1 MRTRM
6 SSFCTLAVLAVFML
20 GGPRI
25 SSAQQ
30 VVKFG
35 EGQTLTISGFIS
47 ATMFYDHG
55 LFGNFGQGQN
65 AEYAAAPTGATGQ
78 PTTDKSIF
86 DGDVRNTRINFTF
99 NSTPVLGK
107 WSPRATLEADFFGTF
122 TSAPPFGDE
131 QPQFRVRFAFVDLS
145 NGRTTLRIGQFW
157 SPMFGEVPVSVTHLA
172 FPLGYGATGMV
183 GWRFPGVFLYQDLSA
198 AGAPLT
204 VQLQL
209 AAMKGSGPP
218 ATLRDTAPTVNVG
231 NGEASGLPQFEARLN
246 FAKKTPS
253 LSWSAYVVG
262 HLDWKDTT
270 GTGRDTTNTGA
281 QDSNMSAWGIE
292 AGANIQPG
300 KFTLHGNF
308 YYGKA
313 LGQQFAHITQHTQ
326 GHGDIRGWGAWA
338 QAGYDFTPHWSLWA
352 YAGMDQPDVQRFAQ
366 DNPTAGALARQL
378 NHDYDA
384 LLRFRAGRYAVGL
397 EYFRSVTR
405 YNTGPASADQVAL
418 SVLYTL

>member
-1 MRTRM
+1 
-6 SSFCTLAVLAVFML
+6 
-20 GGPRI
+20 
-25 SSAQQ
+25 
-30 VVKFG
+30 
-35 EGQTLTISGFIS
+35 
-47 ATMFYDHG
+47 
-55 LFGNFGQGQN
+55 
-65 AEYAAAPTGATGQ
+65 
-78 PTTDKSIF
+78 
-86 DGDVRNTRINFTF
+86 
-99 NSTPVLGK
+99 
-107 WSPRATLEADFFGTF
+107 
-122 TSAPPFGDE
+122 
-131 QPQFRVRFAFVDLS
+131 
-145 NGRTTLRIGQFW
+145 
-157 SPMFGEVPVSVTHLA
+157 MFGEVPVSLTHLA

-209 AAMKGSGPP
+209 AALKGAGPA
-218 ATLRDTAPTVNVG
+218 ATARDSAAALNIG

-246 FAKKTPS
+246 FAKKTPN

-262 HLDWKDTT
+262 HVDWKDTT
-270 GTGRDTTNTGA
+270 GTGRDTTSTGTK
-281 QDSNMSAWGIE
+281 DSNMSAWGIE
-292 AGANIQPG
+292 AGGNIAPG
-300 KFTLHGNF
+300 KLTVHGNF

-313 LGQQFAHITQHTQ
+313 LGQQFAHITQTTQ

-366 DNPTAGALARQL
+366 DNPTAGPLARQQS
-378 NHDYDA
+378 HDYDA

-397 EYFRSVTR
+397 EYFRAVTR

>member
-1 MRTRM
+1 MRTRI

-20 GGPRI
+20 GGSRT

-145 NGRTTLRIGQFW
+145 NGRTTIRIGQFW

-172 FPLGYGATGMV
+172 FPLGYGAGGMI
-183 GWRFPGVFLYQDLSA
+183 GWRFPGIYLYHDLNP
-198 AGAPLT
+198 GKPTT
-204 VQLQL
+204 VQLVL
-209 AAMKGSGPP
+209 AAFEGSGALVP
-218 ATLRDTAPTVNVG
+218 AAAGTPNTIG
-231 NGEASGLPQFEARLN
+231 QGEA
-246 FAKKTPS
+246 
-253 LSWSAYVVG
+253 
-262 HLDWKDTT
+262 
-270 GTGRDTTNTGA
+270 
-281 QDSNMSAWGIE
+281 
-292 AGANIQPG
+292 
-300 KFTLHGNF
+300 
-308 YYGKA
+308 
-313 LGQQFAHITQHTQ
+313 
-326 GHGDIRGWGAWA
+326 
-338 QAGYDFTPHWSLWA
+338 
-352 YAGMDQPDVQRFAQ
+352 
-366 DNPTAGALARQL
+366 
-378 NHDYDA
+378 
-384 LLRFRAGRYAVGL
+384 
-397 EYFRSVTR
+397 
-405 YNTGPASADQVAL
+405 
-418 SVLYTL
+418 

>member
-6 SSFCTLAVLAVFML
+6 ASFSVLAVAVALLF
-20 GGPRI
+20 GGAAPAR
-25 SSAQQ
+25 AQQ

-47 ATMFYDHG
+47 ASVFYNSG
-55 LFGNFGQGQN
+55 LFGNFGQGTN
-65 AEYAAAPTGATGQ
+65 AEYAAAPGAQ
-78 PTTDKSIF
+78 PTTDKTML

-107 WSPRATLEADFFGTF
+107 WAPRATLEADFFGAFSST
-122 TSAPPFGDE
+122 PPFGDE
-131 QPQFRVRFAFVDLS
+131 QPQFRIRFAFADFS

-157 SPMFGEVPVSVTHLA
+157 SPMFGEVPVSLTHLA
-172 FPLGYGATGMV
+172 FPVGYGATGMV
-183 GWRFPGVFLYQDLSA
+183 GWRFPGVFLYQDLSK

-209 AAMKGSGPP
+209 AVFKGSGP
-218 ATLRDTAPTVNVG
+218 AVSARDSAAAGGQIG
-231 NGEASGLPQFEARLN
+231 NGEASGLPQLEARLN
-246 FAKKTPS
+246 FGKKTPKLAWS
-253 LSWSAYVVG
+253 LYVVG
-262 HLDWKDTT
+262 HTDWKDTT

-281 QDSNMSAWGIE
+281 QDHNLSAAGFE
-292 AGANIQPG
+292 AGGSIAPG
-300 KFTLHGNF
+300 KLTLHGNY
-308 YYGKA
+308 YYGRA
-313 LGQQFAHITQHTQ
+313 LGQQFAHITQFAQ

-352 YAGMDQPDVQRFAQ
+352 YAGMDEPDVQRFAQ
-366 DNPTAGALARQL
+366 DYPAAGPLARQL

-397 EYFRSVTR
+397 EYFRAVTR
-405 YNTGPASADQVAL
+405 YNTGAASADQVAL
-418 SVLYTL
+418 SMLYTL

>member
-1 MRTRM
+1 MRTRIP
-6 SSFCTLAVLAVFML
+6 SLSVLAVAAVFML
-20 GGPRI
+20 GGARAAT
-25 SSAQQ
+25 AQQ

-55 LFGNFGQGQN
+55 LFGSFGQGQN
-65 AEYAAAPTGATGQ
+65 AEFAAAPGAQ
-78 PTTDKSIF
+78 PATDKSIF

-99 NSTPVLGK
+99 NAGPVLGK
-107 WSPRATLEADFFGTF
+107 WSPRATLEADFFGAF
-122 TSAPPFGDE
+122 NGVPPFGDE
-131 QPQFRVRFAFVDLS
+131 QPQLRVRFAFVDLS

-157 SPMFGEVPVSVTHLA
+157 SPMFGEVPVSLTHLA

-183 GWRFPGVFLYQDLSA
+183 GWRYPGVFLYQDLSA

-209 AAMKGSGPP
+209 AAFKGSGV
-218 ATLRDTAPTVNVG
+218 AASGRDTTNVIG
-231 NGEASGLPQFEARLN
+231 NGEASGLPQIEARLN
-246 FAKKTPS
+246 FGKRTPK
-253 LSWSAYVVG
+253 LAWSGYVVG
-262 HLDWKDTT
+262 HVDWKDTT

-292 AGANIQPG
+292 AGGNIAPG
-300 KFTLHGNF
+300 KLTVHGNF

-313 LGQQFAHITQHTQ
+313 LGQQFAHITQFAQ
-326 GHGDIRGWGAWA
+326 GHGNIRGWGAWA

-352 YAGMDQPDVQRFAQ
+352 YAGMDQPNVQRFAQ
-366 DNPTAGALARQL
+366 DNPTAGALARQQS
-378 NHDYDA
+378 HDYDA

-397 EYFRSVTR
+397 EYFRAVTR

>member
-1 MRTRM
+1 MGNRGAGDDRRLQPPRGDPESGAAPDRSGDLDGGRVQLHAGATGIRVRPDVHQLGEQDDREFGSPDRAGPGRRVPLGGAHGGRAVHEHPVGDYLQRIYRPLHPRLHDGSGEGIVDAVRTFYGGGVMRTRM
-6 SSFCTLAVLAVFML
+6 PSFCTLSVLAVFML
-20 GGPRI
+20 GGSRT

-55 LFGNFGQGQN
+55 LFGSFGQGQN
-65 AEYAAAPTGATGQ
+65 AEFAAAPAAQ

-86 DGDVRNTRINFTF
+86 DGDV
-99 NSTPVLGK
+99 
-107 WSPRATLEADFFGTF
+107 
-122 TSAPPFGDE
+122 
-131 QPQFRVRFAFVDLS
+131 QPQLRVRFAFVDLS

-157 SPMFGEVPVSVTHLA
+157 SPMFGEVPVSLTHLA

-209 AAMKGSGPP
+209 AAFKGSGPP
-218 ATLRDTAPTVNVG
+218 GSARDSAATVNVG
-231 NGEASGLPQFEARLN
+231 NGEASGLPQFEARLY
-246 FAKKTPS
+246 FAKKTPN

-292 AGANIQPG
+292 AGGNIAPG
-300 KFTLHGNF
+300 KLTLHGNF

-313 LGQQFAHITQHTQ
+313 LGQQFAHITQFAK
-326 GHGDIRGWGAWA
+326 GHGESRVCCA
-338 QAGYDFTPHWSLWA
+338 
-352 YAGMDQPDVQRFAQ
+352 
-366 DNPTAGALARQL
+366 
-378 NHDYDA
+378 
-384 LLRFRAGRYAVGL
+384 
-397 EYFRSVTR
+397 
-405 YNTGPASADQVAL
+405 
-418 SVLYTL
+418 

>member
-1 MRTRM
+1 
-6 SSFCTLAVLAVFML
+6 
-20 GGPRI
+20 
-25 SSAQQ
+25 
-30 VVKFG
+30 
-35 EGQTLTISGFIS
+35 
-47 ATMFYDHG
+47 MFYDHG

-65 AEYAAAPTGATGQ
+65 AEYAAAPLNQ

-157 SPMFGEVPVSVTHLA
+157 SPMFGEVPVSLTHLA

-183 GWRFPGVFLYQDLSA
+183 GWRYPGVFLYQDLSA

-209 AAMKGSGPP
+209 AAFKGSGPP
-218 ATLRDTAPTVNVG
+218 GSARDTAATVNVG

-246 FAKKTPS
+246 FAKKTPN

-281 QDSNMSAWGIE
+281 QDSNMSAWGSE

-397 EYFRSVTR
+397 EYFRAVTR

>member
-1 MRTRM
+1 MRTRIP
-6 SSFCTLAVLAVFML
+6 SLSVLAVAAVFLL
-20 GGPRI
+20 GGARAAT
-25 SSAQQ
+25 AQQ

-35 EGQTLTISGFIS
+35 EGQTLTISGFIN

-55 LFGNFGQGQN
+55 LFGSFGQGQN
-65 AEYAAAPTGATGQ
+65 AEFAAAPLNQ
-78 PTTDKSIF
+78 PVTDKGIF

-107 WSPRATLEADFFGTF
+107 WAPRATLEADFFGAF
-122 TSAPPFGDE
+122 TATPSPPFADE

-157 SPMFGEVPVSVTHLA
+157 SPMFGEVPVSLTHLA

-209 AAMKGSGPP
+209 AALKGSGSP
-218 ATLRDTAPTVNVG
+218 ATARDSAAAINVG

-246 FAKKTPS
+246 FAKKTPN

-262 HLDWKDTT
+262 HVDWKDTT

-292 AGANIQPG
+292 AGGNIAPG
-300 KFTLHGNF
+300 KLTLHGNF

-313 LGQQFAHITQHTQ
+313 LGQQFAHITQTVQ
-326 GHGDIRGWGAWA
+326 GHGNIRGWGAWA

>member
-1 MRTRM
+1 MRTRIPLL
-6 SSFCTLAVLAVFML
+6 SVLAVAAVFLL
-20 GGPRI
+20 GGVQAAT
-25 SSAQQ
+25 AQQ

-35 EGQTLTISGFIS
+35 EGQTLTISGFMS

-55 LFGNFGQGQN
+55 LFGAPFGQGQN
-65 AEYAAAPTGATGQ
+65 AELAAAPGAQ
-78 PTTDKSIF
+78 PATDKSIF

-99 NSTPVLGK
+99 NAGPVLGK
-107 WSPRATLEADFFGTF
+107 WSPKATLEADFFGAF
-122 TSAPPFGDE
+122 NGVPPFGDE
-131 QPQFRVRFAFVDLS
+131 QPQLRVRFAFVDFS

-157 SPMFGEVPVSVTHLA
+157 SPMFGEVPVSLTHLA

-183 GWRFPGVFLYQDLSA
+183 GWRYPGVFLYQDLSA

-209 AAMKGSGPP
+209 AAFKGSGV
-218 ATLRDTAPTVNVG
+218 AASARDTANVIG

-246 FAKKTPS
+246 FAKKTPN

-292 AGANIQPG
+292 AGGNIAPG

-308 YYGKA
+308 YYGKG
-313 LGQQFAHITQHTQ
+313 LGQQFAHITQFAQ

-338 QAGYDFTPHWSLWA
+338 QAGYDFTPHWSLWG

-405 YNTGPASADQVAL
+405 YSTGAASADQVAL